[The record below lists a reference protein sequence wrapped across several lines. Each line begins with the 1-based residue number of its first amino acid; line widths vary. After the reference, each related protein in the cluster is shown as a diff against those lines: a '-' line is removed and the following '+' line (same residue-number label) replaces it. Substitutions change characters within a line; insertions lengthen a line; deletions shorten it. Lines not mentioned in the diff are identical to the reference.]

1 MVPRSQADLD
11 SLVPA
16 GTSISVYFS
25 PSLKGRSR
33 VQVFSDVP
41 PAEASRREAMDA
53 LHYGLGGLALTAG
66 IIFGMTRL
74 RHVCFEK
81 ADKAFAA
88 N

>member
-1 MVPRSQADLD
+1 
-11 SLVPA
+11 
-16 GTSISVYFS
+16 
-25 PSLKGRSR
+25 

-53 LHYGLGGLALTAG
+53 LNYGLGGLALTAG
-66 IIFGMTRL
+66 IIFGMIRL